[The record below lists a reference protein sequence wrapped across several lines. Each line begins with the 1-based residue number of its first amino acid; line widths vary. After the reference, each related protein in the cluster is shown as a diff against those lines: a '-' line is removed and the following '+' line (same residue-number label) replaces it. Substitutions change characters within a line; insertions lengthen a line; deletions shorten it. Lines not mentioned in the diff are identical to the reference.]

1 MQFSGRIRRL
11 VDGFVSGSSLLK
23 LLLLLL
29 LQQLLLFLHGSDDY
43 RFFQFEFFKIEF
55 SSVAVAVAAVDVAAV
70 VVAVAVVDDDV
81 VVGVGGVIVR
91 VHEFAEEIRFRG
103 GVAKRN
109 STLRRQ
115 IGRKIRSAFRG
126 GGGGFLDGGSG
137 GVGSGGSGS
146 GGDSG

>member
-11 VDGFVSGSSLLK
+11 VDDFVSGSLLLK
-23 LLLLLL
+23 LLLLK
-29 LQQLLLFLHGSDDY
+29 QLLLFLHGSDDH

-81 VVGVGGVIVR
+81 VVGVGGVVVR

-126 GGGGFLDGGSG
+126 GGFLDGGSG